1 MSNKILCNYFCA
13 VQHTQVTKFYFSVGY
28 LMSLPYVY
36 DINIKKK
43 NRMKFNIRTQGMPL
57 WMYIF
62 GEYVVT
68 KVYHLCFKN
77 VNLTRNEIYENQQIM
92 TFDCTCM

>member
-1 MSNKILCNYFCA
+1 
-13 VQHTQVTKFYFSVGY
+13 
-28 LMSLPYVY
+28 
-36 DINIKKK
+36 
-43 NRMKFNIRTQGMPL
+43 MKFNIRTQGMPL

-77 VNLTRNEIYENQQIM
+77 VNLTRIEIYENQQIM